1 MTPDEEVK
9 QILRDLM
16 LEARNEA
23 IDEFSKAIKEL
34 YPLYVAAGIE
44 FNGDFHKEIDEIAER
59 LKGGGAK

>member
-16 LEARNEA
+16 QEVRNEA

-44 FNGDFHKEIDEIAER
+44 FNGDFHKEIDEIVER